1 MNHIT
6 LDLHI
11 FDANTQ
17 TTETANA
24 GNDLS
29 AEMKTYY
36 EKRLIDIAT
45 PKLVHDQ
52 FGDFYPV
59 PKNGGKTVEFR
70 RYSPLG
76 KATTPLTEG
85 VTPDGNSLNV
95 TTVTAEVEQ
104 YGDWIGL
111 SDMFDMTA
119 IDNNVVQATRLLGNQ
134 AGRTLDS
141 VTREVLH
148 GGTNVRYAPAG
159 GAEITARAD
168 ITDEAKLTPE
178 LIFRAKADLAAMNA
192 DPIDDS
198 YVAIIH
204 PYAAFDLMRSE
215 EWIDVHKYA
224 DPDSIYSGEIG
235 KLGGVRFIETSEAK
249 IVGPAVVSDN
259 LSRLHVA
266 DETASG
272 SKTIKVSEVLNART
286 LTKAIPVYING
297 VANTIV
303 AIAPGN
309 TGTTLSLG
317 TALAETCPAGSI
329 LCGRGAG
336 KDGSCSAPTP
346 TVPPKSRA
354 ADSVTSSSSSATE
367 TTPSI
372 SAPPAA
378 GRPPRP
384 PRDSSRPIWCALN
397 PARPTPLPLTPT
409 KAGQAPRPI
418 SGLLLCGT
426 LARR

>member
-1 MNHIT
+1 MTENYIK

-17 TTETANA
+17 TTTTANP

-36 EKRLIDIAT
+36 EKRLVDIAS

-70 RYSPLG
+70 RYSPLA
-76 KATTPLTEG
+76 KASKPLVEG

-95 TTVTAEVEQ
+95 TSITAEVEQ

-111 SDMFDMTA
+111 SDMFDLTA

-141 VTREVLH
+141 VTREVLA

-159 GAEITARAD
+159 GSEITSRSEITAD
-168 ITDEAKLTPE
+168 AKLTPE
-178 LIFRAKADLAAMNA
+178 LIFRAKADLSAMNA

-204 PYAAFDLMRSE
+204 PYAAFDLMRSD

-224 DPDSIYSGEIG
+224 DPESIYSGEIG

-249 IVGPAVVSDN
+249 IVGPSPIRDN
-259 LSRLHVA
+259 ISRLHTV
-266 DETASG
+266 TAITG
-272 SKTIKVSEVLNART
+272 SSTSVKVSEILSAGQVDEP
-286 LTKAIPVYING
+286 IPVYVNG
-297 VANTIV
+297 TANTITAV
-303 AIAPGN
+303 TADS
-309 TGTTLSLG
+309 TGSTLTLG
-317 TALAETCPAGSI
+317 TAVTSLPAGSVI
-329 LCGRGAG
+329 CGQGAG
-336 KDGSCSAPTP
+336 KDGSAVFCTLVLGAHAYGTTEIEGGGLRHIVKQLGYGDDPLDQ
-346 TVPPKSRA
+346 R
-354 ADSVTSSSSSATE
+354 SSCGWKA
-367 TTPSI
+367 
-372 SAPPAA
+372 
-378 GRPPRP
+378 
-384 PRDSSRPIWCALN
+384 
-397 PARPTPLPLTPT
+397 T
-409 KAGQAPRPI
+409 KAAERLVEAYMVRI
-418 SGLLLCGT
+418 ESGSAYSGS
-426 LARR
+426 AESN

>member
-168 ITDEAKLTPE
+168 ITAEAKLTPE

-303 AIAPGN
+303 AIAPGS

-317 TALAETCPAGSI
+317 TALAEACPAGSI

-336 KDGSCSAPTP
+336 KDGSAVFCTLVLGAHAYGTTEIEGGGLRHIIKQLGYGDDPLDQRSSCGWKATKAAERLVEAYMVRLESGSAY
-346 TVPPKSRA
+346 SA
-354 ADSVTSSSSSATE
+354 SADS
-367 TTPSI
+367 
-372 SAPPAA
+372 
-378 GRPPRP
+378 
-384 PRDSSRPIWCALN
+384 N
-397 PARPTPLPLTPT
+397 
-409 KAGQAPRPI
+409 
-418 SGLLLCGT
+418 
-426 LARR
+426 

>member
-17 TTETANA
+17 TTETAAA

-52 FGDFYPV
+52 FGDFYPI

-85 VTPDGNSLNV
+85 VTPDGNTLNV
-95 TTVTAEVEQ
+95 TSVTAEVEQ

-159 GAEITARAD
+159 ETEITSRAD
-168 ITDEAKLTPE
+168 ITADAKLTPE

-204 PYAAFDLMRSE
+204 PYVAFDLMRSD

-224 DPDSIYSGEIG
+224 DPDSIYAGEIG

-249 IVGPAVVSDN
+249 IIGPDIISDSF
-259 LSRLHVA
+259 SRLHLA
-266 DETASG
+266 EEAAASA
-272 SKTIKVSEVLNART
+272 KTVKVSEVLLPRT
-286 LTKAIPVYING
+286 LTKAIPIYING
-297 VANTIV
+297 QSNTIV
-303 AIAPGN
+303 AIAPG
-309 TGTTLSLG
+309 TSGTTLSLG
-317 TALAETCPAGSI
+317 TALTAGCSAGDI

-336 KDGSCSAPTP
+336 KDGSAVFCTLVLGAHAYGTTEIEGGGLRHIVKQLGYGDDPLDQ
-346 TVPPKSRA
+346 R
-354 ADSVTSSSSSATE
+354 SSCGWKA
-367 TTPSI
+367 
-372 SAPPAA
+372 
-378 GRPPRP
+378 
-384 PRDSSRPIWCALN
+384 
-397 PARPTPLPLTPT
+397 T
-409 KAGQAPRPI
+409 KAAERLVEAYMVRLE
-418 SGLLLCGT
+418 SGSAYSPST
-426 LARR
+426 DSN

>member
-17 TTETANA
+17 TTETAKQ

-29 AEMKTYY
+29 AEMKGYY
-36 EKRLIDIAT
+36 EKRLIDIAS

-52 FGDFYPV
+52 FGDFYPI

-76 KATTPLTEG
+76 KATKPLVEG

-134 AGRTLDS
+134 AGRTLDT
-141 VTREVLH
+141 VTREVLA

-159 GAEITARAD
+159 DAEITSRAD
-168 ITDEAKLTPE
+168 ITAEAKLTPE
-178 LIFRAKADLAAMNA
+178 LIFRAKADLSAMNA
-192 DPIDDS
+192 DPIDDG

-204 PYAAFDLMRSE
+204 PYAAFDLMRSD

-224 DPDSIYSGEIG
+224 DPDGIYSGEIG
-235 KLGGVRFIETSEAK
+235 KLGGIRFIETSEAK
-249 IVGPAVVSDN
+249 VVGPAVICDN
-259 LSRLHVA
+259 ITRLHVA
-266 DETASG
+266 ADVTSG
-272 SKTIKVSEVLNART
+272 SKTVKVSEL
-286 LTKAIPVYING
+286 LTPATFAEPVAVYVNG
-297 VANTIV
+297 IENTV
-303 AIAPGN
+303 VSVTAESDGS
-309 TGTTLSLG
+309 TVTLG
-317 TALAETCPAGSI
+317 TAPGALSRGDVI
-329 LCGRGAG
+329 CGQGAG
-336 KDGSCSAPTP
+336 KDGSAVFCTLVLGAHAYGTTEIEGGGLRHIIKQLGYGDDPLDQ
-346 TVPPKSRA
+346 R
-354 ADSVTSSSSSATE
+354 SSCGWKA
-367 TTPSI
+367 
-372 SAPPAA
+372 
-378 GRPPRP
+378 
-384 PRDSSRPIWCALN
+384 
-397 PARPTPLPLTPT
+397 T
-409 KAGQAPRPI
+409 KAAERLVEAYMVRLE
-418 SGLLLCGT
+418 SGSAYSST
-426 LARR
+426 TDSN

>member
-1 MNHIT
+1 MTNYIT
-6 LDLHI
+6 LDLSI

-17 TTETANA
+17 TTETANQ

-95 TTVTAEVEQ
+95 TSVTAEVEQ

-111 SDMFDMTA
+111 SDMFDLTA

-141 VTREVLH
+141 VTREVLA
-148 GGTNVRYAPAG
+148 GGTNVRYASIG
-159 GAEITARAD
+159 DTEVTSRAD
-168 ITDEAKLTPE
+168 LTPEATLTPE
-178 LIFRAKADLAAMNA
+178 LIFRAKADLSAMNA

-204 PYAAFDLMRSE
+204 PYAAFDLMRSD

-235 KLGGVRFIETSEAK
+235 KLGGIRFIETSEAK
-249 IVGPAVVSDN
+249 IIGPNVIHDN
-259 LSRLHVA
+259 FCRLHVH
-266 DETASG
+266 TAVTDSA
-272 SKTIKVSEVLNART
+272 KAIKVNEVLT
-286 LTKAIPVYING
+286 PVSLTKAIPIYVNG
-297 VANTIV
+297 EPNTIV
-303 AIAPGN
+303 AITPGTETTTISLGN
-309 TGTTLSLG
+309 TVSNV
-317 TALAETCPAGSI
+317 PAGALI
-329 LCGRGAG
+329 CGRGAG
-336 KDGSCSAPTP
+336 KDGSAVFCTLVLGAHAYGTTEIEGGGLRHIVKQLGYGDDPLDQ
-346 TVPPKSRA
+346 R
-354 ADSVTSSSSSATE
+354 SSCGWKA
-367 TTPSI
+367 
-372 SAPPAA
+372 
-378 GRPPRP
+378 
-384 PRDSSRPIWCALN
+384 
-397 PARPTPLPLTPT
+397 T
-409 KAGQAPRPI
+409 KAAERLVEAYMVRLE
-418 SGLLLCGT
+418 SGSAYSHT
-426 LARR
+426 AESN

>member
-1 MNHIT
+1 MTNYIT

-11 FDANTQ
+11 FDENTQ
-17 TTETANA
+17 TTSTSNP

-36 EKRLIDIAT
+36 EKRLIDIAS

-76 KATTPLTEG
+76 KANKPLTEG

-95 TTVTAEVEQ
+95 TSITAEVEQ

-111 SDMFDMTA
+111 SDMFDLTA

-141 VTREVLH
+141 VTREVLA

-159 GAEITARAD
+159 ESEVTGRVGITSD
-168 ITDEAKLTPE
+168 AKLTPE

-204 PYAAFDLMRSE
+204 PYAAFDLMRSD

-224 DPDSIYSGEIG
+224 DPDAIYSGEIG

-249 IVGPAVVSDN
+249 IVGPDVIRDN
-259 LSRLHVA
+259 ISRLHTVNA
-266 DETASG
+266 ISSSSTSV
-272 SKTIKVSEVLNART
+272 KVSEILSAGAVGEP
-286 LTKAIPVYING
+286 IPVYVNG
-297 VANTIV
+297 GLNTIT
-303 AIAPGN
+303 AITPAAD
-309 TGTTLSLG
+309 GTTITLG
-317 TALAETCPAGSI
+317 TAVTSLPAGSVI
-329 LCGRGAG
+329 CGRGAG
-336 KDGSCSAPTP
+336 MDGSAVFCTLVLGAHAYGTTEIEGGGLRHIVKQLGYGDDPLDQRSSCGWKATKAAERLVEAYMVRLESGSAY
-346 TVPPKSRA
+346 
-354 ADSVTSSSSSATE
+354 SATAE
-367 TTPSI
+367 S
-372 SAPPAA
+372 
-378 GRPPRP
+378 
-384 PRDSSRPIWCALN
+384 N
-397 PARPTPLPLTPT
+397 
-409 KAGQAPRPI
+409 
-418 SGLLLCGT
+418 
-426 LARR
+426 